1 MNLRRF
7 LHLFLHSP
15 LLNKRYTK
23 FFPQIFREAL
33 VELIFM
39 PDNSQPLVEVFFHQ
53 LFFPFESV
61 FGGIVQVRVTI
72 VFRYQLLMADAVA
85 VCGAETTFLMTDWK
99 LRHGLLDSLA
109 RLIAETLFTVH
120 EILHDEGQFGQACS
134 LEEFEG
140 SFCLL
145 QIINFLFFLK
155 LQ

>member
-15 LLNKRYTK
+15 LLDERCTK

-39 PDNSQPLVEVFFHQ
+39 PDNSQPLVEVFFYQ

-85 VCGAETTFLMTDWK
+85 MCGAETTFLMTD
-99 LRHGLLDSLA
+99 
-109 RLIAETLFTVH
+109 
-120 EILHDEGQFGQACS
+120 
-134 LEEFEG
+134 
-140 SFCLL
+140 
-145 QIINFLFFLK
+145 
-155 LQ
+155 